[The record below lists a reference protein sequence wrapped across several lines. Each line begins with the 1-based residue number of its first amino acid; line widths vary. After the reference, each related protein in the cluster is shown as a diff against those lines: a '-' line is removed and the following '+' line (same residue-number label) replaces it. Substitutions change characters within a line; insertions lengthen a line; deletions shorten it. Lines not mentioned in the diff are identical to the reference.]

1 MVRHGNNKKK
11 GFVSCQIEK
20 TLFPLYP
27 WTSMGKTGRMRWMTQ
42 TPIIF
47 YSSTCTGAESMYE
60 LLFSHRNAYS
70 LHLIWLII
78 FSLSEQHRHKYSRN
92 HFSINQSEDEV
103 QEIFQRTMRSRL
115 ESFKSA
121 KMGVNQAKKI
131 TKHHKKELTHKVL
144 DLYDVSLTR
153 ITQLEYCISEF
164 IHIFRWLMDTQ
175 TAKAICMEM
184 KVTIL
189 FISITY

>member
-1 MVRHGNNKKK
+1 M
-11 GFVSCQIEK
+11 SCKLEK

-27 WTSMGKTGRMRWMTQ
+27 WTSMAKTGRMRWMTSE
-42 TPIIF
+42 PIIF

-60 LLFSHRNAYS
+60 SLFSNRHAYS
-70 LHLIWLII
+70 LHLIWPII
-78 FSLSEQHRHKYSRN
+78 FSLSEQHRHKYSRS

-121 KMGVNQAKKI
+121 KMGVNPAKKI

-144 DLYDVSLTR
+144 DLHDASLTW
-153 ITQLEYCISEF
+153 ITQLYCISQF
-164 IHIFRWLMDTQ
+164 IYIYIFFFPD
-175 TAKAICMEM
+175 A
-184 KVTIL
+184 
-189 FISITY
+189 